1 MAQSKK
7 TIEEKYTSMTE
18 REHIIRRSG
27 MYVGNTSESTKQEF
41 IYDNDEDNI
50 TIQNVTFS
58 DAMLKLFDEVLSNS
72 CDEYRRI
79 DNMGLTRIDVTVNKS
94 NNEITIKDNGGI
106 PIKKHKDAGVYVPEF
121 IFGQL
126 RTSSNY
132 DDSENRIGVGTNGLG
147 AVLANIFSKKF
158 NVISSDSKNKIDV
171 LWSNNMTEKSNPVIS
186 KCKDHFTQI
195 SFIIDFDKFEQ
206 TEYGLTDD
214 FVKMI
219 QKRCIDAAAAN
230 PKLKVSFKY
239 IDKNKKELFNKTW
252 MFNKF
257 EQYIELYNDFVDTS
271 AKLSFENDLVRA
283 WIFPGSN
290 INVGF
295 VDGAECSRGTHMNAI
310 RLRINKTVQDLLEK
324 KKMPVTLHNVDNK
337 YSLFCECTVSNPA
350 YDSQTKECLT
360 TPIDKFSKDASIKFE
375 VPEQFLKKV
384 EKSEIIDIMKDWYS
398 QKQSAEEQ
406 AKIRKMN
413 RESGKLLRNDKF
425 INCTS
430 KKAHEKQLWI
440 FEGDSAAS
448 GFRAGRNSM
457 TQAGYLMRGVPLNIL
472 GLKVSEIMKNK
483 VFNDII
489 KILGLKFGEYNKKS
503 DLKFGKIV
511 ISTDMDYDGHKIAA
525 LLMVF
530 FNLFPE
536 LFEQKV
542 ICRIVSPII
551 IATKGKQTKK
561 YFSLEQYKKDEKK
574 LTNGWT
580 IKYVKGLGGLNAKTE
595 YREMM
600 ASNNFLYFTKDD
612 LADMMLNKW
621 FGKGIASVRKDMLK
635 EDVEAN

>member
-79 DNMGLTRIDVTVNKS
+79 DNMGLTKIDVIVNKS

-106 PIKKHKDAGVYVPEF
+106 PIKKHKDAGMYVPEF

-230 PKLKVSFKY
+230 PVSGGHGRL
-239 IDKNKKELFNKTW
+239 DGQRT
-252 MFNKF
+252 
-257 EQYIELYNDFVDTS
+257 
-271 AKLSFENDLVRA
+271 EN
-283 WIFPGSN
+283 
-290 INVGF
+290 
-295 VDGAECSRGTHMNAI
+295 
-310 RLRINKTVQDLLEK
+310 
-324 KKMPVTLHNVDNK
+324 
-337 YSLFCECTVSNPA
+337 
-350 YDSQTKECLT
+350 
-360 TPIDKFSKDASIKFE
+360 
-375 VPEQFLKKV
+375 
-384 EKSEIIDIMKDWYS
+384 
-398 QKQSAEEQ
+398 
-406 AKIRKMN
+406 
-413 RESGKLLRNDKF
+413 
-425 INCTS
+425 
-430 KKAHEKQLWI
+430 
-440 FEGDSAAS
+440 
-448 GFRAGRNSM
+448 
-457 TQAGYLMRGVPLNIL
+457 
-472 GLKVSEIMKNK
+472 
-483 VFNDII
+483 
-489 KILGLKFGEYNKKS
+489 
-503 DLKFGKIV
+503 
-511 ISTDMDYDGHKIAA
+511 
-525 LLMVF
+525 
-530 FNLFPE
+530 
-536 LFEQKV
+536 
-542 ICRIVSPII
+542 
-551 IATKGKQTKK
+551 
-561 YFSLEQYKKDEKK
+561 
-574 LTNGWT
+574 
-580 IKYVKGLGGLNAKTE
+580 
-595 YREMM
+595 
-600 ASNNFLYFTKDD
+600 
-612 LADMMLNKW
+612 
-621 FGKGIASVRKDMLK
+621 
-635 EDVEAN
+635 